1 MPYIAHFE
9 VKKREP
15 KILHFSVEQRE
26 PKILKFEAEKRKT
39 IRLRITPGLKLEKN

>member
-15 KILHFSVEQRE
+15 KVIRFSAGARE

-39 IRLRITPGLKLEKN
+39 VRLRVTPDFKLEKD